1 MRALSRRAFGFGA
14 GALLVSRG
22 AWAANAIDE
31 RGYVSIGGID
41 QWVAIQG
48 EDLANPVILYLHGGP
63 GEAQSPFLDQF
74 KPWERDF
81 TVANWDQRSA
91 GKTYEKNGD
100 ATPDITLDRLADD
113 TVAVSEYV
121 LKTLGKKKL
130 VLVGQSFGT
139 VLGLMAAKRRPD
151 LFTAFVATGQVVN
164 QGVIM
169 QERER
174 WAFQQANASG
184 DTAALKTLQEA
195 IKLPLDSFKRIAAS
209 RKYVFG
215 PPDQAY
221 LKLQMD
227 FMGPPDHPHP
237 AAAAWVKGYG
247 FESDRLGRQGLDF
260 DARSILSLD
269 VPYILIQGRD
279 DHVTPTEGALA
290 YGHDM
295 RAPHKQ
301 VVTIAGGHYACFT
314 DAAEFVGALR
324 KYVLPLTRA

>member
-1 MRALSRRAFGFGA
+1 MRVLSRRAFGFGA
-14 GALLVSRG
+14 SALLVPRG
-22 AWAANAIDE
+22 ARAANAIDE

-48 EDLANPVILYLHGGP
+48 EDRANPVILYLHGGP

-81 TVANWDQRSA
+81 TVVSWDQRGA

-100 ATPDITLDRLADD
+100 TTPDVTLDRLADD
-113 TVAVSEYV
+113 TVAVSAYV
-121 LKTLGKKKL
+121 LKTLGKTKL
-130 VLVGQSFGT
+130 VLMGQSFGT

-164 QGVIM
+164 QDVIM

-184 DTAALKTLQEA
+184 DAATLRALQEA

-221 LKLQMD
+221 LKLQTD
-227 FMGPPDHPHP
+227 FAGPPEHPNP

-247 FESDRLGRQGLDF
+247 FESGRLGRQGLDF

-269 VPYILIQGRD
+269 VPYILIQGGD

-301 VVTIAGGHYACFT
+301 VVTIAGGHFACFT
-314 DAAEFVGALR
+314 NPDDFVGALR
-324 KYVLPLTRA
+324 KYVLPLTRS